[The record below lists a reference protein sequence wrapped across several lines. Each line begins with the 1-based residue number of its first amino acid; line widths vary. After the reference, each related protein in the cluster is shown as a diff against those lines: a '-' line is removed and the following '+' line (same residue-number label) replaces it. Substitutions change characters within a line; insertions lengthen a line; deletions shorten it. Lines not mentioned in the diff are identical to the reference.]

1 MASGQTHENST
12 TGKVRAFVVSFANRW
27 ARATG
32 YNVLAILGAI
42 LFAFPFYFM
51 VVGSTLPSNQFLQF
65 PPQLLPGGQFVENYT
80 KSLLETNFLR
90 ALLNSLIYAIFS
102 TIGVLVLATCAGYAF
117 AKFAFP
123 GHDALFYSTLVTL
136 AIPFQL
142 IAIPLFKLLTDF
154 GLVDSFPGLILPA
167 IAHPIGVFF
176 MKQNIEQTI
185 IDDMLNSAR
194 IDGASESQI
203 FLKIV
208 LPLVRPGLAALAV
221 LMFLL
226 RMNGLFWPLVVMR
239 SEQNQVATV
248 FLAKLH
254 GGPQAPTAWE
264 TMLPA
269 AVVATLP
276 VLLVFI
282 FLQKHFVKGLL
293 AGTTKE

>member
-1 MASGQTHENST
+1 MAGET
-12 TGKVRAFVVSFANRW
+12 TRDGAATEDATNTVVSFVAER
-27 ARATG
+27 ARAIG
-32 YNVLAILGAI
+32 YNGLAIAGAI

-51 VVGSTLPSNQFLQF
+51 VVGSTLPADQIFQF
-65 PPQLLPGGQFVENYT
+65 PPRLIPGGQLVSNYT
-80 KSLLETNFLR
+80 KALVETNFLR
-90 ALLNSLIYAIFS
+90 TLFNSLIYAVVS
-102 TIGVLVLATCAGYAF
+102 TFGVLVVATCAGYAF
-117 AKFAFP
+117 AKYTFP

-142 IAIPLFKLLTDF
+142 IAIPLFKLLVDF

-167 IAHPIGVFF
+167 LAHPVAVFF

-194 IDGASESQI
+194 IDGASETQI
-203 FLKIV
+203 FIKIV

-226 RMNGLFWPLVVMR
+226 RMNGLFWPLIVMR
-239 SEQNQVATV
+239 SDKNEVATV

-254 GGPQAPTAWE
+254 GGPQAPTPWE
-264 TMLPA
+264 TMMPA
-269 AVVATLP
+269 ALVATLP

-282 FLQKHFVKGLL
+282 FLQKHFVEGLL